1 MPRPNNMRIDSKFP
15 NGRKGFPSDSRGY
28 TLPAA

>member
-15 NGRKGFPSDSRGY
+15 NVRKSFPSVSQGF